1 MSIDEYQLDDLDSL
15 IDSIGEKKNSDS
27 GPLKSPEPGNDESKT
42 RELPLDKMNEMEEHP
57 KPQEMP
63 LEKSEKVYEPV
74 KSPAKPTPTP
84 PGLAPEREEGM
95 RMPSP
100 MRAST
105 DSPNRTIL
113 YIALFLVV
121 LLFFF
126 MLRRCTS
133 SPAPVTVTPD
143 EETTS
148 LTQKSGTYADD
159 TQTPGQDQDTAKEKT
174 QPVYDLPEEKL
185 QGAAPLTVKPNGPVV
200 SGTIDP
206 EIAAVADALKIRV
219 GIIEGSSTKTR
230 EGIATTISSG
240 TFLGFR
246 VAHTLQQRG
255 GEVLRDEI
263 AVTTPSRGQVTVKG
277 NILDSMNKINYQT
290 FLNDLK
296 NAGLELIKNPLPD
309 EGIINVQLRVTG
321 SFGPAVN
328 QDFLIGP
335 SSVGPVEL
343 QMSIKKMESVLS
355 KKYEV
360 VSKRMV
366 DEDKYYD
373 TYKVLDLRGQPLFF
387 VIGKNGKVSGI
398 QLFSERFKTS
408 RGLGIGNILGEFRVC
423 YLKNGKM
430 TISSTLA
437 GIPFASTV
445 GINARFFLQGRGL
458 NFASQV
464 FPDDLKISDIL
475 VGSSPFVK

>member
-1 MSIDEYQLDDLDSL
+1 MSIDEYQLDDLDNL
-15 IDSIGEKKNSDS
+15 IDSIGEKKGNEP
-27 GPLKSPEPGNDESKT
+27 GPLKTTDPGPDESKT
-42 RELPLDKMNEMEEHP
+42 RELPLDKINEIEEHP
-57 KPQEMP
+57 KPQETP
-63 LEKSEKVYEPV
+63 LKKSEAVYEPV
-74 KSPAKPTPTP
+74 KSQGEPAPRPSGP
-84 PGLAPEREEGM
+84 IPRREPEM

-100 MRAST
+100 MRAPT
-105 DSPNRTIL
+105 GSPNRTIL
-113 YIALFLVV
+113 YIIALFVVV
-121 LLFFF
+121 LFFFF

-133 SPAPVTVTPD
+133 SPTPVT
-143 EETTS
+143 
-148 LTQKSGTYADD
+148 G
-159 TQTPGQDQDTAKEKT
+159 TPGEKVTSATQEPGTDNIQYSSQDQDTAAEKT
-174 QPVYDLPEEKL
+174 QPVYDLPEDKL

-200 SGTIDP
+200 SETVDP

-240 TFLGFR
+240 IFLGFK
-246 VAHTLQQRG
+246 VTHTIQQRG

-277 NILDSMNKINYQT
+277 KILDSMNRINYQT

-296 NAGLELIKNPLPD
+296 NAGLEMIKNPLPD

-321 SFGPAVN
+321 SLGPAAN
-328 QDFLIGP
+328 PDFLIGP
-335 SSVGPVEL
+335 GSVGQVDLGMP
-343 QMSIKKMESVLS
+343 IRKMESLLS
-355 KKYEV
+355 RKYEV

-373 TYKVLDLRGQPLFF
+373 TYKVLGPGGQPLFF
-387 VIGKNGKVSGI
+387 VIGKNGKVAGI
-398 QLFSERFKTS
+398 QVFSQRFKTT
-408 RGLGIGNILGEFRVC
+408 RGLGIGNKLGEFRVC

-437 GIPFASTV
+437 GIPFASV
-445 GINARFFLQGRGL
+445 GGMDARFFLQGQGL